1 MEKNR
6 IIIIE
11 GPQGTGKTTLANYLR
26 ENIASSNLYRLSGQ
40 KDKTISGKEVSKKMY
55 NALLTYLEAMQDI
68 GMDLIFDRTF
78 FTEEVYARL
87 GYKEYSFTDV
97 YQDLLQKLNSLN
109 YDIYFCLL
117 YLKNPELYRERLQ
130 RESHHNY
137 QSFSLEN
144 SVNQQNVYLEIS
156 QELKDTTI
164 NVLEIPMDNFAESY
178 QLIRKKFKIN
188 SENKN
193 EN

>member
-26 ENIASSNLYRLSGQ
+26 ENIASSNLYRLSGH

-55 NALLTYLEAMQDI
+55 NALLTYLEAMQDV